1 MTRQKDLKRRVRA
14 RMQKTGESYTAAR
27 SHLVAKPKS
36 DTPPLPANYL
46 ELAPVGDAA
55 VQSKTGKTWPEWIAT
70 LDAIGAARM
79 PHREIATRVYELGV
93 PGWWAQN
100 VTVGY
105 ERIRGL
111 RAQSQSREGKYTAH
125 KSKTFAVPV
134 ERLCDAFASAR
145 LRKRWLD
152 VPGVKISK
160 VTAPKWV
167 RMRWGDG
174 AHVEVGFVAKGAAK
188 SQAAIQHGDLPDQ
201 AAVTASKAFWNERLD
216 ALAALLGTEGARARR

>member
-27 SHLVAKPKS
+27 AQLITRPKS
-36 DTPPLPANYL
+36 ATPSLPANYL
-46 ELAPVGDAA
+46 ELTPVGAAA
-55 VQSKTGKTWPEWIAT
+55 VLSKTGKSWPEWVAT
-70 LDAIGAARM
+70 LDAIGAAGM

-111 RAQSQSREGKYTAH
+111 RVQSQSRGGKYTAH

-134 ERLCDAFASAR
+134 ERLCNAFASAR

-152 VPGVKISK
+152 VPGMRVSK

-167 RMRWGDG
+167 RMRWADG
-174 AHVEVGFVAKGAAK
+174 AHVDVGFLARGAAK
-188 SQAAIQHGDLPDQ
+188 AQAAIQHADLPDQ
-201 AAVTASKAFWNERLD
+201 AAVTASKAFWSQRLD
-216 ALAALLGTEGARARR
+216 ALADLLGSEGVRARR

>member
-14 RMQKTGESYTAAR
+14 RMQKTGESYTTAR
-27 SHLVAKPKS
+27 AVLVKSPKS
-36 DTPPLPANYL
+36 AAPPLPANYL
-46 ELAPVGDAA
+46 ELTPVGDDA
-55 VQSKTGKTWPEWIAT
+55 VQGKTGKTWPAWVAT
-70 LDAIGAARM
+70 LDAIGAAAL
-79 PHREIATRVYELGV
+79 PHRDIATRVYEMGV

-111 RAQSQSREGKYTAH
+111 RAQSQSRGGKYTAH
-125 KSKTFAVPV
+125 KSKTFTVPV

-152 VPGVKISK
+152 VPGLRVSK

-167 RMRWGDG
+167 RMRWDDG
-174 AHVEVGFVAKGAAK
+174 AHVEVGFLAKGAAK

-201 AAVTASKAFWNERLD
+201 GAVAERKAFWNDRLN
-216 ALAALLGTEGARARR
+216 ALAALLGAEGTRARR

>member
-27 SHLVAKPKS
+27 AQLVTKPKS
-36 DTPPLPANYL
+36 ATPALPANYL

-55 VQSKTGKTWPEWIAT
+55 VRSKTGKTWPEWVAT

-79 PHREIATRVYELGV
+79 QHREIATHVYELGV

-125 KSKTFAVPV
+125 KSKTFTVPV
-134 ERLCDAFASAR
+134 QRLCDAFASTR

-152 VPGVKISK
+152 VPGLKISK

-167 RMRWGDG
+167 RMRWQDG
-174 AHVEVGFVAKGAAK
+174 AHVEVGFLAKGAAK

-201 AAVTASKAFWNERLD
+201 AAVTASKAFWNERLN
-216 ALAALLGTEGARARR
+216 ALAALLGMEGTRARR